1 VHPDHPG
8 HGTAVAGAVLSIAPD
23 ARIISVKVLNEY
35 NRNPGVTRT
44 RLYYEMF
51 LDVFKDADTVDLID
65 KNLRNFIPF
74 KPLEGSAS
82 TGQGGTQ

>member
-1 VHPDHPG
+1 
-8 HGTAVAGAVLSIAPD
+8 VARFNRVLD
-23 ARIISVKVLNEY
+23 EY

-51 LDVFKDADTVDLID
+51 EDVFKDQKGVELID

-74 KPLEGSAS
+74 KSLPGSPVPPIP
-82 TGQGGTQ
+82 GGTQGGAQ

>member
-1 VHPDHPG
+1 MARFDQ
-8 HGTAVAGAVLSIAPD
+8 VLT
-23 ARIISVKVLNEY
+23 EY

-51 LDVFKDADTVDLID
+51 LDVFKDAENVDLID

-74 KPLEGSAS
+74 KPLAESAPS
-82 TGQGGTQ
+82 GQGGTQ